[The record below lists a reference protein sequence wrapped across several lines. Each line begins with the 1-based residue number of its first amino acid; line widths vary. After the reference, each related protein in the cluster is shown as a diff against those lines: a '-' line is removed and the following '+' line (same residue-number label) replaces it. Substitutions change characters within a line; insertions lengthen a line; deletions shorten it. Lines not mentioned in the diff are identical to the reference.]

1 MKINGKDYQFI
12 KGGAG
17 FYEELAKDYPL
28 KNALEFNNR
37 DVNFRQY
44 RRSKVINWRSL
55 SLTFE
60 INASS
65 IDELKQNLN
74 LFYAELYKCRVE
86 LEGKVLTYR
95 SCSNLDYKRTFA
107 TITINFTE
115 DIITEKTRILG
126 DYSDDYSNDYN
137 N

>member
-1 MKINGKDYQFI
+1 MKINGVDYKFI
-12 KGGAG
+12 RGGRE

-28 KNALEFNNR
+28 KDPLEYNNR
-37 DVNFRQY
+37 NVNFRQY
-44 RRSKVINWRSL
+44 RRNEAINWRSL
-55 SLTFE
+55 SLSFE

-65 IDELKQNLN
+65 LDELKTNLN
-74 LFYAELYKCRVE
+74 TFYEELYKCRVE

-95 SCSNLDYKRTFA
+95 NCSSLVYKRTFA
-107 TITINFTE
+107 VVTINFTE
-115 DIITEKTRILG
+115 DIITEKVRILG